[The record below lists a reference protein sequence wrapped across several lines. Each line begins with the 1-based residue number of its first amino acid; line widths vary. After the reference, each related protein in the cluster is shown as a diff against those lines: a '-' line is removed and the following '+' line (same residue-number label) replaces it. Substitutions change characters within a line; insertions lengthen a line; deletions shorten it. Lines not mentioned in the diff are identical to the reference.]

1 MAPGPIRTRFALRR
15 HAKEGRSQDVRFRT
29 RKTTSQEGDAAKI
42 WRDSMSEVPASRQP
56 GRPGTAPGSGESPV
70 ITDNMSNHT
79 PSAKK
84 ANVQQ
89 RRQKRQASNSPPTA
103 KARARKRTTEQEQ
116 RSRSAK
122 QSGKTPIGNPVI
134 RQRKTLQAE
143 TKVPLAPPSLSQGK
157 NREVPGDTSVEEPIS
172 EVQSNSETGEGASEQ
187 IPPVSYPA
195 SGHLPPLAGSDIL
208 ATADNSEEEPVC
220 LGSSFSFSDTGSME
234 SRGLLQEGSHGQPAK
249 VADQASKSRYGPD
262 QASPSGPT
270 VNPREEANEEP
281 LEERIARIISQTPLE
296 ERITRIVR
304 QAMQEI
310 GGSGP
315 LQANTG
321 SEKGLPPQEGT
332 EGVEAIG
339 EDNESG
345 INGSAGKIGGQ
356 RGMFVLESA
365 VQFLSTEPQNTLKQ
379 SQLPTTD
386 FQAPRG
392 ILSSSGINCRR
403 CNNYRYK
410 CSGTILMF
418 RSLCH
423 STLRM
428 PIIRIG
434 GQLAIRCPHQRT
446 KYLKEKPQDTLREE
460 AQWEECEDVKFGPFP
475 LVKAGTE
482 LTNFHLRVLLP
493 CLRLPQQQKQRRRD
507 GLPRKISNQ

>member
-1 MAPGPIRTRFALRR
+1 MTESGQTVVITRGISSTREESNHDREIFWRRLQDPSRYNLPVRSCFQPLSVLWDTRCRGVFMTRWCSDTMAPGPIRTRIALRR

-79 PSAKK
+79 PSANK

-103 KARARKRTTEQEQ
+103 KARARKRTAEQEQ

-143 TKVPLAPPSLSQGK
+143 TKVPLGPLSLSQSK

-195 SGHLPPLAGSDIL
+195 SGRSPPLAGSDIL

-234 SRGLLQEGSHGQPAK
+234 SRGLPQEGSHGQPAK

-270 VNPREEANEEP
+270 PNPREKANEEP

-315 LQANTG
+315 
-321 SEKGLPPQEGT
+321 
-332 EGVEAIG
+332 
-339 EDNESG
+339 
-345 INGSAGKIGGQ
+345 
-356 RGMFVLESA
+356 
-365 VQFLSTEPQNTLKQ
+365 
-379 SQLPTTD
+379 
-386 FQAPRG
+386 
-392 ILSSSGINCRR
+392 
-403 CNNYRYK
+403 YRPV
-410 CSGTILMF
+410 
-418 RSLCH
+418 R
-423 STLRM
+423 
-428 PIIRIG
+428 
-434 GQLAIRCPHQRT
+434 A
-446 KYLKEKPQDTLREE
+446 
-460 AQWEECEDVKFGPFP
+460 
-475 LVKAGTE
+475 
-482 LTNFHLRVLLP
+482 
-493 CLRLPQQQKQRRRD
+493 RRRVY
-507 GLPRKISNQ
+507 LCRKVLRR